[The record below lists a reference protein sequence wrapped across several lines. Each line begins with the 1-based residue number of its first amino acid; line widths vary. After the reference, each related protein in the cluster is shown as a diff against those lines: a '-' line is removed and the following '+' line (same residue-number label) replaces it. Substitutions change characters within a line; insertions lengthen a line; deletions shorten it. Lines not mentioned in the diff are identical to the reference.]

1 MDEKEERSFEDM
13 IRMMFSAPITSTA
26 FFKDFPRLLS
36 RLTLHTSSGCDVGPF
51 GDDWRVEEGGEEKGE
66 SIGNHH
72 KVVRVNFILSLLSIE
87 LEPEDEQEDWEEVR
101 KEGEIYAM
109 ENDKEEEGDLMLI
122 IPPLFEIYGLESKA
136 VKCLKLINQNIILH
150 CMFLLKQSILKD
162 TLTKDVRG
170 PEGWRVHINMFE
182 QGEEAMVQLTHTRRE
197 QSVTES
203 FFVEWTVS
211 ATFDRCVSLTICQNL
226 SELKKKKIHNISK

>member
-1 MDEKEERSFEDM
+1 
-13 IRMMFSAPITSTA
+13 
-26 FFKDFPRLLS
+26 
-36 RLTLHTSSGCDVGPF
+36 
-51 GDDWRVEEGGEEKGE
+51 
-66 SIGNHH
+66 
-72 KVVRVNFILSLLSIE
+72 
-87 LEPEDEQEDWEEVR
+87 
-101 KEGEIYAM
+101 
-109 ENDKEEEGDLMLI
+109 
-122 IPPLFEIYGLESKA
+122 
-136 VKCLKLINQNIILH
+136 
-150 CMFLLKQSILKD
+150 
-162 TLTKDVRG
+162 LTKDVRG